1 MNNSKDQAMQ
11 NYTKREL
18 LGSLEDVDPLS
29 PGLIS
34 PSLIAPV
41 SEQAKTLALLQE
53 ISHDFSPRTSHTVL
67 LRTIAERIKRLVN
80 YDVFNVMIWNEEA
93 QLLQSIFALRYE
105 ESIPARLNLHLHEG
119 LTGSAAAQRATLRV
133 NDVLADPRYIRVE
146 AGIDA
151 RSELVVP
158 LLRQDRLIGV
168 IDLES
173 AAPNAFSAQNERM
186 LTTLSPFLAAALEN
200 SRLYEEAAESQR
212 RLQNDLDTAREIQM
226 QLLPT
231 GAREVPGLDLA
242 AAYTPARDLGGD
254 FYDFLPY
261 GEGKLALALGDVSG
275 KGTAAALYGSLAI
288 GMLREHVVT
297 HNCPP
302 AEMLATLN
310 DRLQGGRLDAR
321 YIAMLFAVYDAP
333 NRRLKIANAGCPYP
347 LLLRN
352 GQVTELHLEGV
363 PLGLFPGTEYDEQSF
378 DLQHGDVVLFA
389 SDGIVESDNAQG
401 EDFGPDRLAAILSAT
416 TPIDTARQISDRIL
430 AATDAHSGPN
440 WAPHD
445 DRTLLVLRVNEAPTA
460 DFRLPIIY

>member
-1 MNNSKDQAMQ
+1 MND
-11 NYTKREL
+11 YTKREL
-18 LGSLEDVDPLS
+18 FASLGGMDAPP

-67 LRTIAERIKRLVN
+67 LGTIAERIKRLVN
-80 YDVFNVMIWNEEA
+80 YDVFNVMIWNEDA

-105 ESIPARLNLHLHEG
+105 ESIPARLNLRLHEG
-119 LTGSAAAQRATLRV
+119 LTGSAAAERATLRV
-133 NDVLADPRYIRVE
+133 NDVLTDSRYIRTE

-173 AAPNAFSAQNERM
+173 TAPHAFTAENERM
-186 LTTLSPFLAAALEN
+186 LTTLAPFLAVTLEN
-200 SRLYEEAAESQR
+200 SRLYEEAAASQR

-242 AAYTPARDLGGD
+242 AAYNPARDLGGD

-321 YIAMLFAVYDAP
+321 FIAMLFAVYDAP
-333 NRRLKIANAGCPYP
+333 NRRLEIANAGCPYP

-363 PLGLFPGTEYDEQSF
+363 PLGLFSGTQYEEQSF

-389 SDGIVESDNAQG
+389 SDGIVESDNAQD
-401 EDFGPDRLAAILSAT
+401 EDFGPDRLAAVLSAT
-416 TPIDTARQISDRIL
+416 SPMDTARQISNRIL

-445 DRTLLVLRVNEAPTA
+445 DRTLLVLRVNDAPTV

>member
-1 MNNSKDQAMQ
+1 MMLQAMDDQ
-11 NYTKREL
+11 TRRGL
-18 LGSLEDVDPLS
+18 FGSLGDADPL
-29 PGLIS
+29 P
-34 PSLIAPV
+34 PSLLSLAPPH
-41 SEQAKTLALLQE
+41 EQAKTLALLQE
-53 ISHDFSPRTSHTVL
+53 ISRDFTPLTSQPVM
-67 LRTIAERIKRLVN
+67 LRTIAERVKRLVN
-80 YDVFNVMIWNEEA
+80 YDVLSVMLWNEDT
-93 QLLQSIFALRYE
+93 QLLQNIFAMRFDEDITARSTLR
-105 ESIPARLNLHLHEG
+105 LHEG
-119 LTGSAAAQRATLRV
+119 LTGAAATQRAPLRV
-133 NDVLADPRYIRVE
+133 NDVVNDPRYIRCETGVD
-146 AGIDA
+146 AG
-151 RSELVVP
+151 SELVIP

-168 IDLES
+168 LDLES
-173 AAPNAFSAQNERM
+173 ASRHAFTAEHERM
-186 LTTLSPFLAAALEN
+186 LATLAPFLAVALEN
-200 SRLYEEAAESQR
+200 SRLYEEARDSQR
-212 RLQNDLDTAREIQM
+212 RLQNDLDTAHEIQL

-231 GAREVPGLDLA
+231 GAREIPGLDLA

-261 GEGKLALALGDVSG
+261 GEGRLALALGDVSG

-352 GQVTELHLEGV
+352 GQVTALHLEGV
-363 PLGLFPGTEYDEQSF
+363 PLGLFPGTEYYEQSF

>member
-1 MNNSKDQAMQ
+1 MDDL
-11 NYTKREL
+11 TKRKL
-18 LGSLEDVDPLS
+18 FGPLGDADPLP

-80 YDVFNVMIWNEEA
+80 YDVFNVMIWNEDA

-105 ESIPARLNLHLHEG
+105 ESIPARLTLRLHEG
-119 LTGSAAAQRATLRV
+119 LTGSAAAQRVTLRV
-133 NDVLADPRYIRVE
+133 NDVLTDARYIPGEV
-146 AGIDA
+146 GIDA

-173 AAPNAFSAQNERM
+173 TAPNAFTAENERM
-186 LTTLSPFLAAALEN
+186 LATLAPFLAVTLEN
-200 SRLYEEAAESQR
+200 SRLYEEAAQSQL

-242 AAYTPARDLGGD
+242 ASYTPARDLGGD

-333 NRRLKIANAGCPYP
+333 TRRLKIANAGCPYP

-352 GQVTELHLEGV
+352 GQVTELRLEGI
-363 PLGLFPGTEYDEQSF
+363 PLGLFRGTEYEEQSF

-401 EDFGPDRLAAILSAT
+401 QDFGPDRLAAILSAT
-416 TPIDTARQISDRIL
+416 SPTDTARQISDRIL

-445 DRTLLVLRVNEAPTA
+445 DRTLLALRVNDAPTA